1 MANIEFPIKK
11 REIRKRSE
19 SQMPDSKQQLETWN
33 LKPGTK

>member
-11 REIRKRSE
+11 RNKKMIRE
-19 SQMPDSKQQLETWN
+19 PDARFKQQLENWN